1 MNQIKKAPVNFQS
14 AKPNPQASFV
24 TDVAA
29 EELSQKLTAVH
40 LIDVR
45 RPDEYTGEL
54 GHIAGTKLIVL
65 DTLPEHLDSLPKDE
79 PIVFVCRSGA
89 RSGQATAFA
98 LQNGFSQVFNMQGGM
113 LKWNELGLP
122 TEKDTE

>member
-1 MNQIKKAPVNFQS
+1 MKKSSVTFTS
-14 AKPNPQASFV
+14 SKPNPSLSIV
-24 TDVAA
+24 TDISAA
-29 EELSQKLTAVH
+29 ELSEKKTSVH

-54 GHIAGTKLIVL
+54 GHIEGTQLIVL
-65 DTLPEHLDSLPKDE
+65 DTLPEHLESLPKDE

-89 RSGQATAFA
+89 RSAQATAFA
-98 LQNGFSQVFNMQGGM
+98 LQNGFDQVFNMQGGM

-122 TEKDTE
+122 IEKTEP

>member
-1 MNQIKKAPVNFQS
+1 MKKSPVTFTS
-14 AKPNPQASFV
+14 AKSNPSLSIV
-24 TDVAA
+24 TDITASELA
-29 EELSQKLTAVH
+29 EKATTVH

-54 GHIAGTKLIVL
+54 GHIAGTQLIVL
-65 DTLPEHLDSLPKDE
+65 DTMPEHLESLPKDE

-89 RSGQATAFA
+89 RSAQATAFA
-98 LQNGFSQVFNMQGGM
+98 LQNGFDQVFNMQGGM

-122 TEKDTE
+122 IEKSEA